1 MIYMPKKLILFSF
14 AFILSLLTSSANAAG
29 MFSNQV
35 MRQVICS
42 ATKMQLFY
50 HYLGSEQDES
60 VKNYQQKGVCNSARF
75 IMPAWIDAKRPE
87 MISRKVWRD
96 PEEGAISESAV
107 WQTPISI
114 LYEFFDVTR
123 KTFPSEFGGAG
134 IPPGMLVKEYSDI
147 RIRFQLSL
155 DRLYRARTKDF
166 IMGDSMQ
173 GRGRTIM
180 AVFNLLLK
188 EMESVSDS
196 ISSSDSKRFAAAISA
211 SAVLSQDAF
220 SLLFRAPRI
229 YHKPPMESSAQKMIH
244 VALTVFGMFL
254 MFLSV
259 RILLSDADLLS
270 GKNVDKFNAKVGK
283 YQEAFQ
289 RQFIKINVKYL
300 MLAPGAILCVIG
312 MVLFMN
318 PIAALVMGA
327 LGLYVG
333 YGLPETVLQSMK
345 AKRGRQIDAQL
356 MDSLVLMSNCLRSGL
371 DIVQGFEMVSKDS
384 LPPISDEFGLVIK
397 NYQLGMTFE
406 KALGVMEERVTSKML
421 SYMIR
426 SIVLQRQIGGNLTK
440 VFERIVS
447 DIREE
452 SKLEEKTKAMT
463 AQNTIQS
470 YVIGIMPWAM
480 TGVMFLFQS
489 DTMIKFYASPV
500 GLAVLIFCIVWVGI
514 GMKTTMAASKI
525 EV

>member
-1 MIYMPKKLILFSF
+1 MMKKILVLAIFSMLP
-14 AFILSLLTSSANAAG
+14 ALSTEVQAAS
-29 MFSNQV
+29 MFSKSV
-35 MRQVICS
+35 MQQVICS

-50 HYLGSEQDES
+50 HYFGSEQDET
-60 VKNYQQKGVCNSARF
+60 VKKYQQKGVCNSATYM
-75 IMPAWIDAKRPE
+75 MPAWIDAKRPE
-87 MISRKVWRD
+87 MLNRKVWRD
-96 PEEGAISESAV
+96 PEEGALSEAAV

-114 LYEFFDVTR
+114 LYEYFDVTR
-123 KTFPSEFGGAG
+123 KTFPSDFGGAG

-180 AVFNLLLK
+180 AQFNLLLK
-188 EMESVSDS
+188 EMESVADA
-196 ISSSDSKRFAAAISA
+196 ISSSDSQRFTQAITA
-211 SAVLSQDAF
+211 SAVLAQDSFAM
-220 SLLFRAPRI
+220 LFRAPRV
-229 YHKPPMESSAQKMIH
+229 YQKPPQQSSVQKMIH
-244 VALTVFGMFL
+244 VGLTVFGMFL

-259 RILLSDADLLS
+259 RMLMGDTKAMS
-270 GKNVDKFNAKVGK
+270 GKNVDKFNAQAVK

-300 MLAPGAILCVIG
+300 MLAPA
-312 MVLFMN
+312 VLFAVVGLVVSMN
-318 PIAALVMGA
+318 LIVALILGGV
-327 LGLYVG
+327 GLYFG
-333 YGLPETVLQSMK
+333 YGIPEKVLQHMK
-345 AKRGRQIDAQL
+345 AQRGKKIDSQL

-371 DIVQGFEMVSKDS
+371 DIVQGFEMVSRDS

-406 KALGVMEERVTSKML
+406 KSLGVLEERVDSKML

-452 SKLEEKTKAMT
+452 SKLDEKTKAMT

-470 YVIGIMPWAM
+470 YVVGAMPWLM
-480 TGVMFLFQS
+480 TGVMFVFQGE
-489 DTMIKFYASPV
+489 TMMKFYTSPIGV
-500 GLAVLIFCIVWVGI
+500 GVLFFCIIWVGI
-514 GMKTTMAASKI
+514 GMKTVAGASRI

>member
-1 MIYMPKKLILFSF
+1 MLKKILIIFLVSM
-14 AFILSLLTSSANAAG
+14 ALLPTGSYAAS
-29 MFSNQV
+29 MFSNQT
-35 MRQVICS
+35 MRQVICAS
-42 ATKMQLFY
+42 SKMLLFY
-50 HYLGSEQDES
+50 HYLSADQDDTIKEF
-60 VKNYQQKGVCNSARF
+60 QQKGVCNNAR
-75 IMPAWIDAKRPE
+75 IVMPAWIVSKRPE
-87 MISRKVWRD
+87 MIKKKVWRD
-96 PEEGAISESAV
+96 PEEGALSEADV
-107 WQTPISI
+107 WKTTISI
-114 LYEFFDVTR
+114 LYEFFDLTR
-123 KTFPSEFGGAG
+123 KTFPNEFGGAG
-134 IPPGMLVKEYSDI
+134 IPPGLLVKEYSDI

-155 DRLYRARTKDF
+155 DRLYRTRVT
-166 IMGDSMQ
+166 GDSMQ
-173 GRGRTIM
+173 GRGRTLL
-180 AVFNLLLK
+180 AVFNLLLA

-196 ISSSDSKRFAAAISA
+196 ISSSDSKRFAEAISA

-220 SLLFRAPRI
+220 ALLFRMPRV
-229 YHKPPMESSAQKMIH
+229 YQKPPIESSAQKVIH

-254 MFLSV
+254 IFLSV
-259 RILLSDADLLS
+259 RMFMADVDLNS
-270 GKNVDKFNAKVGK
+270 GKNIDKFNAKVAK

-289 RQFIKINVKYL
+289 RQFIKINVKHL
-300 MLAPGAILCVIG
+300 MVAPGIIFAIIG
-312 MVLFMN
+312 LLLFMN
-318 PIAALVMGA
+318 PLVALLMGA
-327 LGLYVG
+327 FGLYFG

-345 AKRGRQIDAQL
+345 RRRGLKIDAQL

-406 KALGVMEERVTSKML
+406 KSLGVMEERVSSKML

-452 SKLEEKTKAMT
+452 SKLEDKTKAMT

-480 TGVMFLFQS
+480 TGVMFLFQAE
-489 DTMIKFYASPV
+489 TMMKFYSSPV
-500 GLAVLIFCIVWVGI
+500 GMGVLIFCILWVGI

>member
-1 MIYMPKKLILFSF
+1 MIMLKKILILSAFVCFS
-14 AFILSLLTSSANAAG
+14 AMPAEAQSTG
-29 MFSNQV
+29 MFSKQV
-35 MRQVICS
+35 MNNVICA

-50 HYLGSEQDES
+50 HYFGSEQDET
-60 VKNYQQKGVCNSARF
+60 VKNYQQKGVCGNARY

-87 MISRKVWRD
+87 MLNRKVWRD
-96 PEEGAISESAV
+96 PEEGVLSEAAV

-123 KTFPSEFGGAG
+123 KTFPSDFGGAG
-134 IPPGMLVKEYSDI
+134 FPPGMLVKEYSDI

-180 AVFNLLLK
+180 AQFNLLLK
-188 EMESVSDS
+188 EMESVSDA
-196 ISSSDSKRFAAAISA
+196 ISSADSKRFSQAISA
-211 SAVLSQDAF
+211 AAVLSQDSFAM
-220 SLLFRAPRI
+220 LFRAPRV
-229 YHKPPMESSAQKMIH
+229 YQRPPQESAVQKMIH
-244 VALTVFGMFL
+244 VGLTVFGMFL

-259 RILLSDADLLS
+259 RLLMADTKAAMT
-270 GKNVDKFNAKVGK
+270 GKNVDKFNAKVVK

-300 MLAPGAILCVIG
+300 MLAPAGIFAVLG
-312 MVLFMN
+312 MLLSMN
-318 PIAALVMGA
+318 LIVALVAAAVGF
-327 LGLYVG
+327 YFG
-333 YGLPETVLQSMK
+333 YGLPEKVLQHMK
-345 AKRGRQIDAQL
+345 AKRGLKIDGQL

-406 KALGVMEERVTSKML
+406 KALGVMEERVDSKML

-452 SKLEEKTKAMT
+452 SKLDEKTKAMT
-463 AQNTIQS
+463 AQQTIQS
-470 YVIGIMPWAM
+470 YVVGIMPWMM
-480 TGVMFLFQS
+480 TGVMFLFQTE
-489 DTMIKFYASPV
+489 TMLKFYTSPV
-500 GLAVLIFCIVWVGI
+500 GMVVLLGCVVWVGI
-514 GMKTTMAASKI
+514 GMKLVAAAGKI

>member
-1 MIYMPKKLILFSF
+1 MLKKILFSLPLMLALF
-14 AFILSLLTSSANAAG
+14 CQGAGAAN
-29 MFSNQV
+29 MFSPNV
-35 MRQVICS
+35 MKQVICA

-50 HYLGSEQDES
+50 HYFGAEQDET
-60 VKNYQQKGVCNSARF
+60 VKNYQQKGVCGNARF
-75 IMPAWIDAKRPE
+75 VMPPWIDAKRPE
-87 MISRKVWRD
+87 MLSRKVWRD
-96 PEEGAISESAV
+96 PEEGALSEAAV
-107 WQTPISI
+107 WQTPISV
-114 LYEFFDVTR
+114 LYEYFDVTR

-147 RIRFQLSL
+147 RIRFQLAL

-188 EMESVSDS
+188 EMESVSDA
-196 ISSSDSKRFAAAISA
+196 ISSSDSKRFAEAISA

-220 SLLFRAPRI
+220 SLLFRAPRV
-229 YHKPPMESSAQKMIH
+229 YQRPAAETSTQKMIH
-244 VALTVFGMFL
+244 IALTVFGMFL
-254 MFLSV
+254 VFLSV
-259 RILLSDADLLS
+259 RLVLSDVNMLS
-270 GKNVDKFNAKVGK
+270 GANSDKFNAQVVK

-289 RQFIKINVKYL
+289 RQFIKINVKHL
-300 MLAPGAILCVIG
+300 MLAPGGILFVVG
-312 MVLFMN
+312 MLLFMN
-318 PIAALVMGA
+318 PIAAIVFGA
-327 LGLYVG
+327 IGLYVG

-356 MDSLVLMSNCLRSGL
+356 MDSLILMSNCLRSGL

-426 SIVLQRQIGGNLTK
+426 SIVLQRQIGGNITK

-480 TGVMFLFQS
+480 TGVMFLFQA
-489 DTMIKFYASPV
+489 DTMIKFYASPA
-500 GLAVLIFCIVWVGI
+500 GLAVLIFCIIWVGI